1 MRITLDLKKNVD
13 QNASV
18 YFEEAKKA
26 RKKLEGAKKAL
37 EKSIEKKEKLEKESS
52 KIELED
58 EKKRKEKRKTEWY
71 EKFRWFYSSDGF
83 LIIAGRDATTNEIVI
98 KKHTDS
104 SDLVLHTDMSGSP
117 FAVIKSDG
125 KKIPESTIEEAADFT
140 ATFSRAWKLGMS
152 HLDVFCVRPEQ
163 VTKETKAG
171 EYITKGSFMVY
182 GNKKNYDAKIN
193 IGIGVYEGKL
203 MSAPLS
209 AIKKHCKDYF
219 IIEQGDKKTSDAAKL
234 IQRNL
239 GGNLDEII
247 RILPQGVR
255 IRK

>member
-1 MRITLDLKKNVD
+1 MRITLDTKKNVE
-13 QNASV
+13 QNASF

-37 EKSIEKKEKLEKESS
+37 EKSLEKKEKLEKEQLKS
-52 KIELED
+52 ED
-58 EKKRKEKRKTEWY
+58 EKEKNKKEKRKIEWY
-71 EKFRWFYSSDGF
+71 EKFRWFYSSDDF

-98 KKHTDS
+98 KKHTES
-104 SDLVLHTDMSGSP
+104 NDLVLHTDMSGSP
-117 FAVIKSDG
+117 FAVIKSENN
-125 KKIPESTIEEAADFT
+125 KIPETTIQEAAEFT
-140 ATFSRAWKLGMS
+140 ATFSRAWKLGMT
-152 HLDVFCVRPEQ
+152 HLDVFCVKPEQ
-163 VTKETKAG
+163 VTKETKSG

-182 GNKKNYDAKIN
+182 GNKKNYNSKIN
-193 IGIGVYEGKL
+193 LGIGAYEGKL

-219 IIEQGDKKTSDAAKL
+219 IIEQGNEKSSNAAKL
-234 IQRNL
+234 IQKKL

-255 IRK
+255 VRK

>member
-1 MRITLDLKKNVD
+1 MRITLNINKNVD

-26 RKKLEGAKKAL
+26 RKKLEGAKKAFQKSL
-37 EKSIEKKEKLEKESS
+37 EKKTKLEKEQN
-52 KIELED
+52 IEY
-58 EKKRKEKRKTEWY
+58 EKELKKKQDKRKLEWY

-104 SDLVLHTDMSGSP
+104 SDFVLHTDMSGSP

-125 KKIPESTIEEAADFT
+125 KNIPETTIKEAAEFT
-140 ATFSRAWKLGMS
+140 ASFSRAWKLGLS
-152 HLDVFCVRPEQ
+152 NLDVFCVKPEQ
-163 VTKETKAG
+163 VTKETKSG
-171 EYITKGSFMVY
+171 EYITKGSFMIY
-182 GNKKNYDAKIN
+182 GNKKNYNAKIN
-193 IGIGVYEGKL
+193 LGIGSFEGKL

-219 IIEQGDKKTSDAAKL
+219 AIEQGTEKSSNAAKM
-234 IQRNL
+234 IQKKL
-239 GGNLDEII
+239 GGGIDEII
-247 RILPQGVR
+247 RILPQGLRVR
-255 IRK
+255 K